1 MAAHDPGSLLGGLLG
16 QEGDDDPTPGG
27 ALGALLSA
35 AGRAQRDDAANPL
48 CDLIDVLARSDP
60 PDPSAPPAPPAPT
73 LDRAAEATDP
83 SQRAGARPPADGG

>member
-1 MAAHDPGSLLGGLLG
+1 MAAHDPGSLLGGLLS

-27 ALGALLSA
+27 ALGALFSA

-48 CDLIDVLARSDP
+48 CDLLDVLARSDP
-60 PDPSAPPAPPAPT
+60 PAPPDPPAPT
-73 LDRAAEATDP
+73 PDRPADATDP